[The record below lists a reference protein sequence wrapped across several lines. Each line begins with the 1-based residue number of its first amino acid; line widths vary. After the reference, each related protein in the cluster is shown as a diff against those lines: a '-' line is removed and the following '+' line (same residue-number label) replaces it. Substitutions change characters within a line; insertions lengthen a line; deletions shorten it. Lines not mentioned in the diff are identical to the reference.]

1 MKPHL
6 ATDVD
11 LRWVK
16 YPVLAL
22 PKLDGVRGLHLP
34 GSGLTARSLKKF
46 KNRRLTEKL
55 SHPDLEG
62 LDGELLYVNK
72 PTASDLCR
80 STTSLVNTIDG
91 PDTAV
96 WYLFDYLNQNTVH
109 LPYRARY
116 KLLTD
121 KVLELCRYSD
131 VWDNTLF
138 IMPCLLIHTEEKL
151 LATLQE
157 YLSNGYE
164 GIILR
169 NPHGPHKDGRARA
182 REANFLRIKDF
193 VTEEAEIT
201 NIFEAQENLNEAT
214 TNELGRT
221 TRSSHQANKTGKGM
235 IGAFQC
241 WNQKWGHF
249 IVSSGKMSHTD
260 RVKFF
265 ENPELIY
272 GKHCTFKYLKTGS
285 LNAPRMATFQH
296 FRAEE
301 DIL

>member
-6 ATDVD
+6 ATDAD

-16 YPVLAL
+16 YPVLVE

-34 GSGLTARSLKKF
+34 GQGLTARSLKKF
-46 KNRRLTEKL
+46 KNRRLTDKL

-62 LDGELLYVNK
+62 LDGELLYTNS

-80 STTSLVNTIDG
+80 NTTSLVNTIDG
-91 PDTAV
+91 ADTAV
-96 WYLFDYLNQNTVH
+96 WYLFDYLNKETVH

-121 KVLELCRYSD
+121 KVLQLCRMSD
-131 VWDNTLF
+131 IWDKTLF
-138 IMPCLLIHTEEKL
+138 VMPCLLVESEEKL
-151 LATLQE
+151 QATLQE
-157 YLSNGYE
+157 YLTKGYE

-169 NPHGPHKDGRARA
+169 NPHGYHKDGKATA

-193 VTEEAEIT
+193 GQEEAEI
-201 NIFEAQENLNEAT
+201 IELYEAEENLNEAT
-214 TNELGRT
+214 TNELGHT
-221 TRSSHQANKTGKGM
+221 TRSSHKANKIGKGM
-235 IGAFQC
+235 IGALGC
-241 WNQKWGHF
+241 WNLRWGKF
-249 IVSSGKMSHTD
+249 TVSAGKMDHQL
-260 RVKFF
+260 RVDAWN
-265 ENPELIY
+265 EPSSIL
-272 GKHCTFKYLKTGS
+272 GKHCTYKYLKTGS

-301 DIL
+301 DLV